1 MCSIGGTHSCCHCMC
16 SLASASS
23 MAVHAESGVM
33 FHLFSRG
40 TSAKCVNAATSVA
53 CCNLSLRRYLCAKAA
68 IMVSMVCG
76 RSPRYA
82 VKSAPCPTVSHTGE
96 GYPMVCCIK

>member
-1 MCSIGGTHSCCHCMC
+1 MC

-40 TSAKCVNAATSVA
+40 TIAKCVNAATSVA